1 LWTTKSKSKWEHEI
15 LKAEIS
21 LCYKSMRE
29 AEAVF
34 QAVSPDNIKVPRGLL
49 IETTREGTKVST
61 KIECRTEL
69 MTFAATIDDLMS
81 AVSVAERSISAA
93 KKH

>member
-1 LWTTKSKSKWEHEI
+1 MLKSKWEHQI
-15 LKAEIS
+15 LNAEIS
-21 LCYKSMRE
+21 LCYKSTRE

-34 QAVSPDNIKVPRGLL
+34 EAVSPDNVKVPRGLL
-49 IETTREGTKVST
+49 IKTTRQGTKVST
-61 KIECRTEL
+61 KIECGTEL
-69 MTFAATIDDLMS
+69 MTFVATIDDLMS

>member
-1 LWTTKSKSKWEHEI
+1 
-15 LKAEIS
+15 
-21 LCYKSMRE
+21 MQE
-29 AEAVF
+29 AEAVS
-34 QAVSPDNIKVPRGLL
+34 QAVLPDNIRVPRGLS
-49 IETTREGTKVST
+49 IKTTRQGTKVFT

-93 KKH
+93 KKHSTSSYR

>member
-1 LWTTKSKSKWEHEI
+1 ML
-15 LKAEIS
+15 
-21 LCYKSMRE
+21 
-29 AEAVF
+29 
-34 QAVSPDNIKVPRGLL
+34 IKTIRQ
-49 IETTREGTKVST
+49 GTKVLT
-61 KIECRTEL
+61 KIECGAEL